1 LIVAALVSADAP
13 TRESVGRYDPPCGHD
28 EKAVVM
34 PDEEEGTTEFRA
46 RGLKDLLESQEA
58 PPKPAGGD
66 KNRRLAIIGGGVG
79 AVVVVVLAAVLLGGG
94 GGDKGGGG
102 SGTGVAV
109 GLEMRPSAAVGIEPG
124 NRISVCDSE
133 AGPVAED
140 VVVKEIKP
148 AKSAAGQ
155 DIVQL
160 SVLAEGAEIN
170 ALGRKAKSTWRA
182 IGSTTC
188 PAVETTATTTATTL
202 APVQP
207 PASTPPD
214 STPTPPPS

>member
-1 LIVAALVSADAP
+1 
-13 TRESVGRYDPPCGHD
+13 
-28 EKAVVM
+28 M

-94 GGDKGGGG
+94 GGGNGGGG
-102 SGTGVAV
+102 GGTGVPV
-109 GLEMRPSAAVGIEPG
+109 GVEMRPSAAVGIQPG

-133 AGPVAED
+133 AGPIAED

-148 AKSAAGQ
+148 GKSVAGQ
-155 DIVQL
+155 DIVTL

-182 IGSTTC
+182 YNSTTC
-188 PAVETTATTTATTL
+188 PPVETTATTTTTL

>member
-1 LIVAALVSADAP
+1 
-13 TRESVGRYDPPCGHD
+13 
-28 EKAVVM
+28 M

-46 RGLKDLLESQEA
+46 RGLKDLLESQDA
-58 PPKPAGGD
+58 PAKPAGAD
-66 KNRRLAIIGGGVG
+66 KNRQLAMIGGGVG
-79 AVVVVVLAAVLLGGG
+79 VLVVVVLAAVLLGGG
-94 GGDKGGGG
+94 DGDKGDGGG
-102 SGTGVAV
+102 DGTGVAV
-109 GLEMRPSAAVGIEPG
+109 GVELRPSAAVGIQRG
-124 NRISVCDSE
+124 NRVSVCDSE

-140 VVVKEIKP
+140 VVVKEIKS

-160 SVLAEGAEIN
+160 TLLAEGAEIN

-188 PAVETTATTTATTL
+188 PAVETTASTTTTL

-214 STPTPPPS
+214 SAPTPPPS